1 MEKLAK
7 KQNKK
12 IVLIIFDSPYCL
24 NKFKLVAA
32 DVIIMAYE
40 DEPAMHKSAYKLLS
54 GQILATGKP
63 PISNFNC

>member
-7 KQNKK
+7 NINKQV
-12 IVLIIFDSPYCL
+12 VLIIFDSPYCL
-24 NKFKLVAA
+24 KHFNSCSA

-40 DEPAMHKSAYKLLS
+40 NEPAMHKSAYKLLS
-54 GQILATGKP
+54 GKITAKGKL